1 MKILLSII
9 AIFTV
14 LIFILLVDFF
24 VEIYKEIR
32 TIRQILSS
40 DRMNDE
46 DF

>member
-32 TIRQILSS
+32 AIRQILSS